1 MAGPD
6 IQDGRQQRPKWGR
19 LLPVVLKGVK
29 WDISDISG
37 RASKRHFAPGADIRV
52 GREDASLNGRDW
64 VDMRQKQTE
73 GAATL
78 RAIRLSLD

>member
-64 VDMRQKQTE
+64 AVPDWRLARE
-73 GAATL
+73 GTAKWDIFAT
-78 RAIRLSLD
+78 AS